1 MRLSPPNYR
10 TIGQS
15 TALDIT
21 YGGGEANVSI
31 GLASLGMRAR
41 HVSKFPDTATGRA
54 AELFLRGSGISTE
67 GTATGGARLGL
78 YFLEMGAAARPSKVT
93 YDRAGSAF
101 ALCDPA
107 DFDWE
112 KILEG
117 TTWFHWT
124 GITPAISQ
132 GATEALLEALQVCKA
147 KGITVSADINYR
159 KNLWKYGKTV
169 KEVLPE
175 LISYTDI
182 AIASKND
189 MKEVLEASVSLE
201 NDKFL
206 PVAQLFMQQYQGVK
220 LIVNTK
226 RESVSANH
234 NYLSGIAFN
243 GSEVF
248 ETKKMEIVPIVDRIG
263 GGDAFAAGFIYGMA
277 QTFTIEKALQY
288 GVAYSVLK
296 HSVPGDA
303 NLATLADLE
312 MVANGDTSGRLV
324 R

>member
-10 TIGQS
+10 TIAQS
-15 TALDIT
+15 TNLDIT
-21 YGGGEANVSI
+21 YGGGEANVSV
-31 GLASLGMRAR
+31 GLASLGLRAR
-41 HVSKFPDTATGRA
+41 HVTKFPDTATGLA
-54 AELFLRGSGISTE
+54 AELFLRGSGI
-67 GTATGGARLGL
+67 ATGGTAIGGSRLGL
-78 YFLEMGAAARPSKVT
+78 YFLEVGAAARPSKVT
-93 YDRAGSAF
+93 YDRADSAF
-101 ALCDPA
+101 ALLDPQE
-107 DFDWE
+107 FDWE

-132 GATEALLEALQVCKA
+132 GAAEALLGALKVCRQR
-147 KGITVSADINYR
+147 GITVSADINYR

-169 KEVLPE
+169 REVLPD
-175 LISYTDI
+175 LIAYTDI

-189 MKEVLEASVSLE
+189 MKEVLDTSLSIE

-206 PVAQLFMQQYQGVK
+206 PVAQIFMQQYPSVK

-226 RESVSANH
+226 RDSVSANH

-243 GSEVF
+243 GTEVF

-263 GGDAFAAGFIYGMA
+263 GGDAFAAGFIYGMSQEFA
-277 QTFTIEKALQY
+277 VEKALQY

-303 NLATLADLE
+303 NLAKLADLE